1 AGLAAGDRVAFL
13 DKNNPACLETTLAC
27 SLLGAANAV
36 VNYRLAP
43 AEVAYIVNDAQ
54 AKILFVGAEFV
65 PVIHGIRDQLAIE
78 RVIVGGGEGDQ
89 FEDFLAKGSAEL
101 SAHPAEPDDCFLQ
114 LYTSG
119 TTGFP
124 NGAMLTHRSLR

>member
-1 AGLAAGDRVAFL
+1 MSELTPRVTDPLDRWASEKPDAEAMRSGDRSWTWAELHRRARQLGSALRGAGVAAGDRVAFL

-78 RVIVGGGEGDQ
+78 RVIVVG
-89 FEDFLAKGSAEL
+89 
-101 SAHPAEPDDCFLQ
+101 
-114 LYTSG
+114 
-119 TTGFP
+119 
-124 NGAMLTHRSLR
+124 